1 MKRFKKIII
10 LLTALWAIILLGVAC
25 SSEWNNH
32 YNLAETTSAF
42 DLLKGQSEFSEFV
55 QLIEQ
60 NHLEDLLKGSAVT
73 VFAPANGSIRT
84 SGFTEPEL
92 NNLLRQ
98 HIVSGRLTADL
109 ASGKNYFA
117 SNGAVLSFDAT
128 FTKVNGII
136 ISQHGTQKNGSI
148 IHKVASLM
156 NSTSKGTLY
165 GFLRKNKS
173 IYSYI
178 LSLYDNVTFDE
189 KASAKY
195 VDANGKMAYDSVFL
209 AKSSYLDP
217 YLSNSDYSTVI
228 LFTDQQFDNGLTTF
242 SSAVNA
248 AISASPAIKKGLIA
262 QTYVQNVF
270 KGSKILPSGTE
281 NWQAVNGLSQAVNSV
296 KLNAKIEV
304 LQNVSVMKYSDLS
317 SNLATNYFSLL
328 IQADNYTLAGVEG
341 ASGGTNAHEVISVPQ
356 FAKGNGLARRIYP
369 NSTAGNSHAFFT
381 IGGVQ
386 KGSFV
391 PVLNGVNY
399 KINMCISLTRS
410 IKCILWV
417 YDQGTADKKLYLDA
431 DANFDSSKNFICNT
445 LNGEMRVIEFPV
457 QLLYTRVA
465 NNAPTFKFHVD
476 YRPLALTAF
485 PQINGVAPTVAQTGI
500 VIDYLEFIP
509 VLN

>member
-1 MKRFKKIII
+1 MKSFKKILIK
-10 LLTALWAIILLGVAC
+10 LTALCAIILLGVAC
-25 SSEWNNH
+25 SSEWDNH

-42 DLLKGQSEFSEFV
+42 ELLKGQSEFSEFV

-60 NHLEDLLKGSAVT
+60 NQLDYLLKGSEVT
-73 VFAPANGSIRT
+73 VFAPVNGSINA
-84 SGFTEPEL
+84 SGFTESEL
-92 NNLLRQ
+92 KNLLRQ
-98 HIVSGRLTADL
+98 HIVSGRVTADL

-128 FTKVNGII
+128 FSKVNGIS
-136 ISQHGTQKNGSI
+136 ISQQGTQKNGSI
-148 IHKVASLM
+148 IHKVVSLM

-195 VDANGKMAYDSVFL
+195 VDANGKMVYDSVFL
-209 AKSSYLDP
+209 AKSSSLDP

-228 LFTDQQFDNGLTTF
+228 LFTDQQFDNALASF
-242 SSAVNA
+242 LPAVNT
-248 AISASPAIKKGLIA
+248 AITATPAIKKGLIA
-262 QTYVQNVF
+262 QTYIQSVF
-270 KGSKILPSGTE
+270 KGSKLIPSGIE
-281 NWQAVNGLSQAVNSV
+281 NWQAVNGTSQTVNPAN
-296 KLNAKIEV
+296 LNTKVDI
-304 LQNVSVMKYSDLS
+304 LQNVSVLKYSDLG
-317 SNLATNYFSLL
+317 SNLATDYFSLL
-328 IQADNYTLAGVEG
+328 IQTDYYTLSGVEG
-341 ASGGTNAHEVISVPQ
+341 ASGGTNAHEVIPVTQ

-369 NSTAGNSHAFFT
+369 NSTAGNSHAFF
-381 IGGVQ
+381 IVGGVQ

-391 PVLNGVNY
+391 PVLNGVSY
-399 KINMCISLTRS
+399 KINMCVSLTRS
-410 IKCILWV
+410 MKCILWV
-417 YDQGTADKKLYLDA
+417 YDQGTVDKKLYLDP

-457 QLLYTRVA
+457 QPLYTRVA

-485 PQINGVAPTVAQTGI
+485 PQINGVAPTVAQSGI
-500 VIDYLEFIP
+500 VIDYMEFIP

>member
-1 MKRFKKIII
+1 MKSFKKIFMR
-10 LLTALWAIILLGVAC
+10 LTALCAIILLGVAC
-25 SSEWNNH
+25 SSEWDNH

-42 DLLKGQSEFSEFV
+42 DLLKGQSEFSEFA

-60 NHLEDLLKGSAVT
+60 NQLDYLLKGSAVT
-73 VFAPANGSIRT
+73 VFAPANGSIST
-84 SGFTEPEL
+84 SGLTEPEL
-92 NNLLRQ
+92 KNLLRQ
-98 HIVSGRLTADL
+98 HIVSGRVTAEL

-117 SNGAVLSFDAT
+117 SNGALLSFNPT
-128 FTKVNGII
+128 FSTVNGIGI
-136 ISQHGTQKNGSI
+136 LQRGSQKTGSI
-148 IHKVASLM
+148 IHKVSSLM
-156 NSTSKGTLY
+156 GSTSKGTLY
-165 GFLRKNKS
+165 GFLKKNKA

-178 LSLYDNVTFDE
+178 LSLYDNVTFDKE
-189 KASAKY
+189 ASTKY
-195 VDANGKMAYDSVFL
+195 VDANGKMSYDSVFQ

-217 YLSNSDYSTVI
+217 YLSNSDFSTVI
-228 LFTDQQFDNGLTTF
+228 LFTDQQFDSGIASF
-242 SSAVNA
+242 SSAVNTAIA
-248 AISASPAIKKGLIA
+248 ATPAIKKGLIA
-262 QTYVQNVF
+262 QTYIQSAF
-270 KGSKILPSGTE
+270 KGSKNIPSGTE
-281 NWQAVNGLSQAVNSV
+281 NWEAVNGTSQAINSA

-328 IQADNYTLAGVEG
+328 IQADYYTLSGVEG

-369 NSTAGNSHAFFT
+369 NSAAGNSHAFFT

-391 PVLNGVNY
+391 PVLNGVDY
-399 KINMCISLTRS
+399 KINMCVSLTRS
-410 IKCILWV
+410 MKCILWV
-417 YDQGTADKKLYLDA
+417 YDKGTVDKKLYLDP

-457 QLLYTRVA
+457 QPLYTRVA

-476 YRPLALTAF
+476 YRNLALTAF

-500 VIDYLEFIP
+500 VIDYIEFIP